1 MPPAAETPAAVGAVD
16 EALHLLQAY
25 NPGVG
30 FESWTSVR
38 GGERDKL
45 SVNLAG
51 GVTLSADF
59 LLSVFRAFPTRMR
72 GPFLASKTLCFEFS
86 EAADLEA
93 PVLATTRKR
102 RHAETEDSGGE
113 LGALVDRLHP
123 IVAQTVR
130 VYNSAGVAVR
140 AGEHGSDERGAW
152 LKFALHAPER
162 LNLAFV
168 PALYTHK
175 ELAGVRDL
183 ALVCAETPYLFL
195 RPFAADARRIV
206 HEWEVVRQFPAAGS
220 FTFFRKRVLL
230 DGRVRTRTA
239 TMAWFKNLKVKRH
252 A

>member
-1 MPPAAETPAAVGAVD
+1 MPPSTSAPAAIGPVD

-38 GGERDKL
+38 GTERDKL
-45 SVNLAG
+45 SVNLKG
-51 GVTLSADF
+51 SVTLSADF

-72 GPFLASKTLCFEFS
+72 GPFLTPNSLSFEFS
-86 EAADLEA
+86 EAVDLEA

-102 RHAETEDSGGE
+102 RHAETQDTGADAD
-113 LGALVDRLHP
+113 LGDLAARLHP
-123 IVAQTVR
+123 VVVQTVG
-130 VYNSAGVAVR
+130 VYNNTGVTVR
-140 AGEHGSDERGAW
+140 AGEHGSDERGPW

-168 PALYTHK
+168 PAMYTHK
-175 ELAGVRDL
+175 QLAEVRDL
-183 ALVCAETPYLFL
+183 ALVCADTPYLFL
-195 RPFAADARRIV
+195 RPFGADARRIV

-230 DGRVRTRTA
+230 DA
-239 TMAWFKNLKVKRH
+239 
-252 A
+252 